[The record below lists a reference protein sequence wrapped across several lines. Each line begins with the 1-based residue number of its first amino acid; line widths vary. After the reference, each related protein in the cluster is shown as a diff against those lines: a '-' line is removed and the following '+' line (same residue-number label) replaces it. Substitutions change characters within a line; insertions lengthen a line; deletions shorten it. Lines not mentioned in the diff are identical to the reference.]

1 MEIKRNKER
10 GRKKER
16 NLCLFLLLDI
26 QARLTR
32 VIACCIKFY
41 RFRGRKSTPARYRFA
56 RKVGG
61 RREIDPSP
69 PPFPAGEQ

>member
-41 RFRGRKSTPARYRFA
+41 RFRGRKSTPATTDSHE
-56 RKVGG
+56 KLV
-61 RREIDPSP
+61 EEEKST
-69 PPFPAGEQ
+69 PPFPASEQ